1 MKGVC
6 KGGVNFT
13 CNKKIIGA
21 RSYGNAEE
29 NARDETGHG
38 THTTSI
44 AGGREVQDV
53 SFYDLTKGTARGGV
67 PSSMIAV
74 YKLCGADDTCSG
86 SNILAAFDDAI
97 TDGVDIITI
106 SIGGSNA
113 LEFLKDP
120 IAIGSFHAME
130 KGILTSH
137 STENSGP
144 RPLSIASVTPWLFSV
159 ATSAIDLQFIDKLIL
174 GNENTI
180 IGKSVNTFPSNVT
193 KIPIAHGTCFYN
205 FGQKMVKGKIVL
217 CDARGY
223 EPPVFKS
230 GAFNIVSNVEESISD
245 MSFVSQMPSIN
256 LDSKDYLIAQSYV
269 KYTKFPVAEILKS
282 EIFHDT
288 TAPRIASFSSRGPN
302 SIVLDIMK
310 SDISAPG
317 VDILAAFSPLAPPS
331 RHVSDTRKASY
342 NILSGTSMACP
353 HITGIVAYV
362 KSFHPNWSPVTI
374 KSAIMAT
381 TKPVNDT
388 YNDLAG
394 EFSYG
399 SGNANPQLTVNP

>member
-1 MKGVC
+1 MWRCIFCNLSSSQHVEQVIGDSEIENRLVQSYKRSFNGFAAIFNDQQKEKLLDMK
-6 KGGVNFT
+6 
-13 CNKKIIGA
+13 
-21 RSYGNAEE
+21 EE
-29 NARDETGHG
+29 NARDETGHR

-67 PSSMIAV
+67 PSSRIAV
-74 YKLCGADDTCSG
+74 YKLCGADGTCSG
-86 SNILAAFDDAI
+86 SNTLAAFDDAI
-97 TDGVDIITI
+97 ADGVDIITI

-113 LEFLKDP
+113 LEFLKYP

-144 RPLSIASVTPWLFSV
+144 RPRSIASVTPWLFSV
-159 ATSAIDLQFIDKLIL
+159 ATSTIDLQFIDKLIL

-180 IGKSVNTFPSNVT
+180 IGKSVNTFPSNGT
-193 KIPIAHGTCFYN
+193 KIPIAHDTCFYN
-205 FGQKMVKGKIVL
+205 FGQKMVK
-217 CDARGY
+217 
-223 EPPVFKS
+223 
-230 GAFNIVSNVEESISD
+230 
-245 MSFVSQMPSIN
+245 
-256 LDSKDYLIAQSYV
+256 DYLIAQSYI

-310 SDISAPG
+310 PDISAPG

-331 RHVSDTRKASY
+331 GHVTDTRKASY

-353 HITGIVAYV
+353 HITGIIAYV
-362 KSFHPNWSPVTI
+362 KSFHPNWSPTTI
-374 KSAIMAT
+374 KSAIMTT

-399 SGNANPQLTVNP
+399 SGNANPQLAVNP